1 MTDSSTPETTN
12 PYKSKFDFSKL
23 NSLAVVSLAS
33 AVSGVGALMAVIT
46 GHIALA
52 QIKATGQSGRAL
64 AIVGLVFGYI
74 GIFFGIIL
82 VISGVIGTALFFSD
96 LPGLQTDRWEWD
108 GPRMGFDGHHG
119 DR

>member
-52 QIKATGQSGRAL
+52 QIKQTEQSGRAL
-64 AIVGLVFGYI
+64 AIVGLVLGYI
-74 GIFFGIIL
+74 GLVLGIIF
-82 VISGVIGTALFFSD
+82 VISGVIGSALLFSD
-96 LPGLQTDRWEWD
+96 LFGLQTDRWDWD
-108 GPRMGFDGHHG
+108 GSHMGFDGRHG

>member
-1 MTDSSTPETTN
+1 MTDSSIPETPN

-52 QIKATGQSGRAL
+52 QIKATQQSGRAL
-64 AIVGLVFGYI
+64 AIVGLVLGYV
-74 GIFFGIIL
+74 GLFFGIIL
-82 VISGVIGTALFFSD
+82 VISGVISTALFFSD

-108 GPRMGFDGHHG
+108 GPKW